1 MKKYIVYILL
11 FIGLA
16 FFSCKKNNVGGNA
29 EIKGVVKHHA
39 KIIGGATIYIKFNA
53 KEFPG
58 TDVSVYDATVNAD
71 ANGNY
76 SIKCYKGDYYLYSVG
91 QDLDVPPPS
100 IVKGGVPV
108 SIRNKEVVEIDLP
121 VTE

>member
-1 MKKYIVYILL
+1 MKRYILYI
-11 FIGLA
+11 FILTGIV
-16 FFSCKKNNVGGNA
+16 FYSCKKNNIGGTA
-29 EIKGVVKHHA
+29 EIKGIVKHHA
-39 KIIGGATIYIKFNA
+39 KIIANATVYIKFNA

-58 TDVSVYDATVNAD
+58 TDLSVYDASVSVD

-76 SIKCYKGDYYLYSVG
+76 SIKCYKGDYYLYGVG
-91 QDLDVPPPS
+91 HDEDVPSPS

-108 SIRNKEVVEIDLP
+108 NIRNKEVVEIELP